1 MKQLDFELIVRRLRH
16 HALSGAHCGEGS
28 ATEAKYIRRCST
40 RAGTTTLVFTR
51 DFGQHPSW
59 LADPAH
65 DRCWHLSIA
74 CDDQV
79 EHDAWLR
86 AIFGDDVEHLWG
98 STSTTL
104 VGQQRDVWHW
114 RLFCGDEWTPR
125 PTTNPDDLR
134 AGEMYPARDLG
145 VSITSSDLAA

>member
-1 MKQLDFELIVRRLRH
+1 MKQLDFESIAKRMRH
-16 HALSGAHCGEGS
+16 HARSGAHRGEGS
-28 ATEAKYIRRCST
+28 PTEAKYIRRCST

-59 LADPAH
+59 LTDPAH

-74 CDDQV
+74 CDDQAV
-79 EHDAWLR
+79 HDAWLR
-86 AIFGDDVEHLWG
+86 AIFGEEVEHLWG

-114 RLFCGDEWTPR
+114 RLFCDDNWTPC
-125 PTTNPDDLR
+125 PTSNPDDLLG
-134 AGEMYPARDLG
+134 AGMYTARELG
-145 VSITSSDLAA
+145 VVISTPNLAA